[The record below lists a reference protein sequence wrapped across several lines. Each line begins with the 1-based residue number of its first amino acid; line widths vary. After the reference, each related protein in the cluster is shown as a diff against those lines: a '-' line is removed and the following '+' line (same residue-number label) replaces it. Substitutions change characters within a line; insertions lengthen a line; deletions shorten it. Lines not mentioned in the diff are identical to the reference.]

1 MIGLLLIMYDV
12 VNVDVDEVIACIAV
26 DIAVHVAATFVL
38 YWLIL
43 LLLMLLLV
51 LLMGQRHDSR
61 DDVCCDAGVYCL
73 IDVDKLLMFTWM
85 VLCL

>member
-12 VNVDVDEVIACIAV
+12 IKADAVGVIACIAV

-43 LLLMLLLV
+43 LLL
-51 LLMGQRHDSR
+51 HDVAAR
-61 DDVCCDAGVYCL
+61 A
-73 IDVDKLLMFTWM
+73 VDGAKAR
-85 VLCL
+85 